1 MSTARIAIEFYQE
14 KTADHG
20 RQTAEDT
27 VSFVQ
32 EIRSESP
39 ESHEK
44 PSISCHCERS
54 EAISWPIWGLL
65 RRLRR
70 LAMTKMGRV
79 EEFKFPEGKIHYPAE
94 GRWTVNGGGTGLPGW

>member
-1 MSTARIAIEFYQE
+1 VVGIFIALSPEWCIRFLPGNPELAA
-14 KTADHG
+14 TWNG
-20 RQTAEDT
+20 T

-44 PSISCHCERS
+44 TSVSCHCERS
-54 EAISWPIWGLL
+54 EAIFWPIWGLL

-70 LAMTKMGRV
+70 LAM
-79 EEFKFPEGKIHYPAE
+79 
-94 GRWTVNGGGTGLPGW
+94 

>member
-1 MSTARIAIEFYQE
+1 MLCDLSIAKKCLLSILLTLWEYPWPTE
-14 KTADHG
+14 SRTPSPTIWSRRPRPRPCSRPKHV
-20 RQTAEDT
+20 T

-44 PSISCHCERS
+44 PSASCHCERS
-54 EAISWPIWGLL
+54 EAISWPIVGLL

-70 LAMTKMGRV
+70 LAM
-79 EEFKFPEGKIHYPAE
+79 
-94 GRWTVNGGGTGLPGW
+94 

>member
-1 MSTARIAIEFYQE
+1 MRV
-14 KTADHG
+14 
-20 RQTAEDT
+20 T

-44 PSISCHCERS
+44 TSVSCHCERS
-54 EAISWPIWGLL
+54 ACPACHEQSVVERSVGKAISWPIGGLL

-70 LAMTKMGRV
+70 LAM
-79 EEFKFPEGKIHYPAE
+79 
-94 GRWTVNGGGTGLPGW
+94 

>member
-1 MSTARIAIEFYQE
+1 MANAPL
-14 KTADHG
+14 
-20 RQTAEDT
+20 DT

-44 PSISCHCERS
+44 TSVSCHCERS

-70 LAMTKMGRV
+70 LAM
-79 EEFKFPEGKIHYPAE
+79 
-94 GRWTVNGGGTGLPGW
+94 